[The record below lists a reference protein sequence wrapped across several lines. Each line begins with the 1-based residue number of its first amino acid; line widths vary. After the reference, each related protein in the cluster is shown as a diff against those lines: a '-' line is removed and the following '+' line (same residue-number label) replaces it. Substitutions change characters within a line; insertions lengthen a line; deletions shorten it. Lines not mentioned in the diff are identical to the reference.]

1 MSTEIFQANRLFISY
16 AHADNN
22 LFNDAVKSLVD
33 DLKGFYSMKT
43 GNELVAF
50 FDRESIGWG
59 DNWRLQIDGELENA
73 AIFMPVITMQYFNR
87 PACREELNAFNQS
100 ARRIGAQ
107 YLILP
112 VVISGS
118 ASIKSDHPIPE
129 VATIESLQYR
139 NLEEAF
145 LAGPGTQEWRRAV
158 NGLADELIE
167 VISRAELAAQESVQ
181 RVSPVGSVVSEP
193 DEDADFL
200 ADMAELEGAL
210 PRIEREIEKVLG
222 DLTSWSQVVQES
234 TSRVTPGL
242 SAQQMRAASISV
254 AESLKGPSEVLQSS
268 GVQLAESVEQ
278 VDALINSIKDQIS
291 QLPDSEQRES
301 LMKLVTPSQEAEDLR
316 EVVSSMAELLDNMTS
331 VEVMSAALRKSLK
344 PARIGITKIQDAV
357 RIVDRWGRDASN

>member
-22 LFNDAVKSLVD
+22 LFNDGVKSLVD

-43 GNELVAF
+43 GNELIVF

-59 DNWRLQIDGELENA
+59 DNWRSQIDGELENA

-87 PACREELNAFNQS
+87 PACRDELNAFNQS
-100 ARRIGAQ
+100 AKRIGAQ

-112 VVISGS
+112 VVISG
-118 ASIKSDHPIPE
+118 ANSIRADHAIPE

-145 LAGPGTQEWRRAV
+145 LCGPGTQEWRRSV
-158 NGLADELIE
+158 SGLADELIA
-167 VISRAELAAQESVQ
+167 VISRAEQEAPAITHRDKS
-181 RVSPVGSVVSEP
+181 GGTTTSEP
-193 DEDADFL
+193 DDDADFL
-200 ADMAELEGAL
+200 SAMVELEGML
-210 PRIEREIEKVLG
+210 PDVTQETEQVLE
-222 DLTSWSQVVQES
+222 DLKLWSEAVQEN

-242 SAQQMRAASISV
+242 SAQQMRIISISI
-254 AESLKGPSEVLQSS
+254 AEKLKSPSQALQLS
-268 GVQLAESVEQ
+268 GVKLAETTERA
-278 VDALINSIKDQIS
+278 DALMNSIKEQIA
-291 QLPDSEQRES
+291 QVQNPEQRES
-301 LMKLVTPSQEAEDLR
+301 LTKLMTMSQESDNLR
-316 EVVSSMAELLDNMTS
+316 EVVDSMAELLDDMTS

-357 RIVDRWGRDASN
+357 RIVDRWGQ

>member
-43 GNELVAF
+43 GNELIAF

-59 DNWRLQIDGELENA
+59 DNWRSQIDGELENA
-73 AIFMPVITMQYFNR
+73 GIFMPVITMQYFNR
-87 PACREELNAFNQS
+87 PACRDELNAFNQS
-100 ARRIGAQ
+100 AKRIGAQ

-112 VVISGS
+112 VVIAGS
-118 ASIKSDHPIPE
+118 NLIREGHPIPE

-158 NGLADELIE
+158 NGLADELIS
-167 VISRAELAAQESVQ
+167 VISRAELAAPEPAHRERSGD
-181 RVSPVGSVVSEP
+181 SPGSEP

-200 ADMAELEGAL
+200 ADVAELEEMF
-210 PRIEREIEKVLG
+210 PHIEQETVQVLA
-222 DLTSWSQVVQES
+222 DLTSWSEAVQDN
-234 TSRVTPGL
+234 TSRFNPGL
-242 SAQQMRAASISV
+242 SAQQMRVTSISV
-254 AESLKGPSEVLQSS
+254 AEKLKSPSESLQAS
-268 GVQLAESVEQ
+268 GVKLAESVEQ
-278 VDALINSIKDQIS
+278 ADALINSIKDQIS
-291 QLPDSEQRES
+291 QFQDQEQREA
-301 LMKLVTPSQEAEDLR
+301 LMKIVTPSQGTEDLR
-316 EVVSSMAELLDNMTS
+316 EVVESMATLLNNMTS
-331 VEVMSAALRKSLK
+331 VEVMSSALRKSLK

-357 RIVDRWGRDASN
+357 RIVDRWGQ